1 MSDSPD
7 KPLPPNTA
15 GLGCGV
21 MAGASAVS
29 LLFFS
34 SALFKPLVTEAIG
47 LDLSGNRWSVA
58 SAIVG
63 IAIAIVVG
71 IASARALRQMP

>member
-7 KPLPPNTA
+7 APLSPNTA

-47 LDLSGNRWSVA
+47 LDLSGSRWTIASV
-58 SAIVG
+58 
-63 IAIAIVVG
+63 VVG
-71 IASARALRQMP
+71 SVIAVVVGAASARALRQMP